1 MSNTKELWKFTDSF
15 PGPTVSQALGAAKML
30 PDLNRLIVLRIR
42 LKPLPYLPIYLH
54 THTHT
59 HTHKRTGTHV
69 CVCVYVILIRKIKQ
83 GRLHRK
89 GGKLMEL

>member
-1 MSNTKELWKFTDSF
+1 M
-15 PGPTVSQALGAAKML
+15 SQALGAAKML

-42 LKPLPYLPIYLH
+42 LKPLPYLPIYL
-54 THTHT
+54 HTHT

>member
-1 MSNTKELWKFTDSF
+1 M
-15 PGPTVSQALGAAKML
+15 SQALGAAKML
-30 PDLNRLIVLRIR
+30 PDLNGLIVLRIR

-59 HTHKRTGTHV
+59 QARTHA
-69 CVCVYVILIRKIKQ
+69 CMCVYIILIGKIKQ

>member
-1 MSNTKELWKFTDSF
+1 MKEQRAAGKHHSLSNTKELWKFTDSF

-59 HTHKRTGTHV
+59 HTSAQAHMCV
-69 CVCVYVILIRKIKQ
+69 CVC
-83 GRLHRK
+83 
-89 GGKLMEL
+89 M